1 MVELELVFLKPLHEF
16 LGAETLVAL
25 SGGGV
30 HQQAVAGGCAERI
43 NDVDIALRETLLDDE
58 RGVAG
63 GVDGAGDTGG
73 ETDMDDVKPL
83 LKEL

>member
-1 MVELELVFLKPLHEF
+1 MVQVQSVLLYPCGELLC
-16 LGAETLVAL
+16 GETLVAL
-25 SGGGV
+25 GRGGV

-43 NDVDIALRETLLDDE
+43 DDVDIALREALLDDE

-73 ETDMDDVKPL
+73 EADMDDVKPL